1 MTETKRPPMHQ
12 RFSIALSLCIFC
24 LLSSIFI
31 VNQVPEMSPFDVYYV
46 AGLII
51 YLLFTGVGLLF
62 VKWSVTQKLIAL
74 SVPIAIIN
82 VLLLLQLSL

>member
-1 MTETKRPPMHQ
+1 MTENKRTPLHQ

-51 YLLFTGVGLLF
+51 YLLIIGIGLLF
-62 VKWSVTQKLIAL
+62 VKWSVIQRLFTL